1 MTEEI
6 GYLVLLMNRFEHK
19 MQREQPKTVQA
30 VLIAL
35 LGKQRDLGNGFTLLE
50 AIVVIVILGILAAIA
65 APAWQAYLNTQRL
78 NAARSEA
85 VNVLSDAKT
94 RAKQQRISYEVGFR
108 QRGQQAQW
116 AIYPAGADS
125 LGQNWQNLHD
135 GVKLL
140 ETETTLSKK
149 NDVYRIQFN
158 HQGEVN
164 GQMGRVTFS
173 ALSGGETKRCA
184 IVSNLLGTVREGENR
199 PSQRGNPCD

>member
-1 MTEEI
+1 
-6 GYLVLLMNRFEHK
+6 
-19 MQREQPKTVQA
+19 MQTAKA

-35 LGKQRDLGNGFTLLE
+35 SRKQPNSQDGFTLLE
-50 AIVVIVILGILAAIA
+50 AIVVVALLGILAAIA

-116 AIYPAGADS
+116 AIYPAGADP

-149 NDVYRIQFN
+149 DDVYRIQFN

-173 ALSGGETKRCA
+173 SLSGGETKRCA

-199 PSQRGNPCD
+199 SSQRGNPCD